1 MIRRAHSGALGRFV
15 YVFGSQLVV
24 LVSGLIKAFIIPV
37 VLGLSDYSYWQ
48 IYVFYTTYVGIFTFG
63 YGDGVYLRYGGYGL
77 SDLPLS
83 RMRTANLLYLV
94 MLIFGAA
101 ALGVLAVQVTDT
113 QKNLVYAAV
122 AANIGVLGITS
133 IISLTLQATNH
144 LKGYAFLNSADKVF
158 FVTAVFALLGED
170 FQTFQYLIVA
180 DLVAKTIVLM
190 LLLFRYRQIFIGPL
204 SGFAAGFKEFS
215 ENVNAGIK
223 LLLANFSGMLVL
235 GIGRVIVEY
244 LGDLKNYAYYAF
256 AVSLA
261 NVALIGITAL
271 SIVIYPALKREPRY
285 MYINYFQQTT
295 RNYGVFALVLLA
307 GYFPAVAFIKQIAT
321 TYVPVIDFLNVL
333 FVITALQGKMQLVN
347 NSYYQALRLEREMLI
362 ANVTSLLIAA
372 TLSLALFMLTNS
384 IMAIAYATLL
394 TMLIRVYAS
403 QMFLLRHMEGAVGG
417 WGVFIETLVWITF
430 LVITNALPL
439 AFAACAW
446 MFIVAFAVRLN
457 FVEIRATGLKVWSN
471 AR

>member
-1 MIRRAHSGALGRFV
+1 VIRRAHSGALGRFV

-48 IYVFYTTYVGIFTFG
+48 LYVFYTTYIGIFTFG

-94 MLIFGAA
+94 MLTLGAT
-101 ALGVLAVQVTDT
+101 ALSVLGGQVTDP
-113 QKNLVYAAV
+113 QKNLVYSAV

-158 FVTAVFALLGED
+158 FVIALFALFGQK

-180 DLVAKTIVLM
+180 DLVAKTIVLI
-190 LLLFRYRQIFIGPL
+190 LLLLRYRQIFIGPL
-204 SGFAAGFKEFS
+204 VGLADGVKEFS
-215 ENVNAGIK
+215 ESVSAGIK

-271 SIVIYPALKREPRY
+271 SIVIYPTLKREPRY
-285 MYINYFQQTT
+285 MYINYFQKTT
-295 RNYGVFALVLLA
+295 RNYGVFAFVLLA
-307 GYFPAVAFIKQIAT
+307 GYFPAVVFIKQIAT

-362 ANVTSLLIAA
+362 ANFTSLLIAA
-372 TLSLALFMLTNS
+372 TLSLALFMLTDS
-384 IMAIAYATLL
+384 IIAIAYATLL

-403 QMFLLRHMEGAVGG
+403 QMFLLRHMGGAVGG
-417 WGVFIETLVWITF
+417 WGMFIETLVWMTF
-430 LVITNALPL
+430 LLITNALPL
-439 AFAACAW
+439 AFGACAW
-446 MFIVAFAVRLN
+446 MFIVALTARLN
-457 FVEIRATGLKVWSN
+457 FVEIRDAWLNVRSS
-471 AR
+471 AP